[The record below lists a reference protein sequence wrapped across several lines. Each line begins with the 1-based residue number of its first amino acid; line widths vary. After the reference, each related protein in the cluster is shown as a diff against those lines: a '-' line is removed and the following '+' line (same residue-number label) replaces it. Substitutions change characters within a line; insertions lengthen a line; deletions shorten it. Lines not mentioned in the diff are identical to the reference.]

1 MLVYK
6 EGQTRMSTQLPIIAA
21 GIDVSKS
28 YLDLAVMPDEHHRKC
43 TYDDQGLDELIAALR
58 SQNVQLVVLEAT
70 GGIEWPLVTRLA
82 SENIPF
88 HVTNPRQIRDF
99 ARAMNRLAKTDKID
113 AKVIAEFG
121 YRMQP
126 RAQVLPSKTRRKLR
140 AFIARYQQLKAMRVA
155 ESNRLDR
162 SYDSTIERMHRQ
174 SIEFFD
180 RQLKEVEQM
189 MNHLIEQ
196 DVDLQRDAKTAESV
210 PGIGRLTAGR
220 LVALLPELGSCTP
233 QQIAR
238 LIGVAPINRDSGQM
252 RGRRT
257 TGGGRSHIR
266 AMLYMPTLVAVR
278 HNPVIRQM
286 YQRLVAKGKP
296 KMVALVA
303 AMRKLIIYL
312 NAMIRDHKTSE
323 QFVNFS

>member
-1 MLVYK
+1 
-6 EGQTRMSTQLPIIAA
+6 MSTQFSIIAA
-21 GIDVSKS
+21 GIDVSKL
-28 YLDLAVMPDEHHRKC
+28 YLDLAVMPVDHYHRVR
-43 TYDDQGLDELIAALR
+43 YDDQGLDELIAALR
-58 SQNVQLVVLEAT
+58 SQGAQLVVLEAT
-70 GGIEWPLVTRLA
+70 GGVEWRLVNRLA
-82 SENIPF
+82 AENIPF

-126 RAQVLPSKTRRKLR
+126 RAQVLPSKTRMKLR
-140 AFIARYQQLKAMRVA
+140 AFIARYQQLKAMRTA

-162 SYDSTIERMHRQ
+162 VNDSTIARMHRQ
-174 SIEFFD
+174 TIKSFD
-180 RQLKEVEQM
+180 RQLKKVEAM
-189 MNHLIEQ
+189 MNNLIEQ
-196 DVDLQRDAKTAESV
+196 DADLRRDAKTAESV

-233 QQIAR
+233 AQIAR

-303 AMRKLIIYL
+303 CMRKLIIYL
-312 NAMIRDHKTSE
+312 NAMIRDHKTWE
-323 QFVNFS
+323 QFANLA

>member
-1 MLVYK
+1 
-6 EGQTRMSTQLPIIAA
+6 MSTQLPIIAA

-28 YLDLAVMPDEHHRKC
+28 YLDLAVMPVDRYHRVR
-43 TYDDQGLDELIAALR
+43 YDDQGLNELIAALR
-58 SQNVQLVVLEAT
+58 LQAVQLVVLEAT
-70 GGIEWPLVTRLA
+70 GGVEWRLVNRLA
-82 SENIPF
+82 AENIPF

-121 YRMQP
+121 YKMQP
-126 RAQVLPSKTRRKLR
+126 RPQVLPSKTRMKLR
-140 AFIARYQQLKAMRVA
+140 ACITRYQQLKAMRVA
-155 ESNRLDR
+155 ETNRLDR
-162 SYDSTIERMHRQ
+162 SYDSTSTRLLLEMIEP
-174 SIEFFD
+174 ID
-180 RQLKEVEQM
+180 RQLKKVEAM
-189 MNHLIEQ
+189 MNNLIEQ
-196 DVDLQRDAKTAESV
+196 DADLTRDAKTAESV

-233 QQIAR
+233 GQIAR

-257 TGGGRSHIR
+257 TGGGRSHVR

-286 YQRLVAKGKP
+286 YQRLLAKGKP

-312 NAMIRDHKTSE
+312 NAMIRDHKTWE
-323 QFVNFS
+323 QFVNCN